1 MENKK
6 EEAKGAIDKVKAILS
21 GYFTK
26 ESEAPIKAAFVSAT
40 LETGEAVEIEPALEV
55 GAAVVVIS
63 AEGEVKAA
71 PDAMHTLVSGE
82 VITTVEGIITEIV
95 PVEEEIEEPVEEEVE
110 MEAPAEESVEQKVKK
125 VVESTIKESHFT
137 KEEVDANIAAKV
149 TEVMELFNKTL
160 DERMAKQEDQ
170 LHVVI
175 MSCFE
180 QFAKEPIKEPT
191 KKAKFS
197 VREKKNNIF
206 TGK

>member
-1 MENKK
+1 MEDKK
-6 EEAKGAIDKVKAILS
+6 EEAKGAIDKVKSILA

-26 ESEAPIKAAFVSAT
+26 ESEAPVKAAFVSAT

-63 AEGEVKAA
+63 AEGEVSAA

-95 PVEEEIEEPVEEEVE
+95 PVEEEAAEAVEEEVE

-137 KEEVDANIAAKV
+137 KEEVEAKV
-149 TEVMELFNKTL
+149 TEVTEAFNTIL
-160 DERMAKQEDQ
+160 NERMAKQEDQ

-180 QFAKEPIKEPT
+180 QFAKEPVKEPT

-197 VREKKNNIF
+197 VREKKKNIF

>member
-1 MENKK
+1 MENK
-6 EEAKGAIDKVKAILS
+6 EEAKGLLGKIEKILF
-21 GYFTK
+21 GAK
-26 ESEAPIKAAFVSAT
+26 ESEAPVKAAFVSAT

-55 GAAVVVIS
+55 GAAVVVIN
-63 AEGEVKAA
+63 ADGEVLPA
-71 PDAMHTLVSGE
+71 PDAIHTLVSGE
-82 VITTVEGIITEIV
+82 LITTVEGIITEIV
-95 PVEEEIEEPVEEEVE
+95 PVEEEAAEAVEEEVE
-110 MEAPAEESVEQKVKK
+110 MEAPAEVTEEQKVKK
-125 VVESTIKESHFT
+125 VVKSIIEESHFAT
-137 KEEVDANIAAKV
+137 AEALENKV
-149 TEVMELFNKTL
+149 TEVTEAFNKIL

>member
-1 MENKK
+1 MENK
-6 EEAKGAIDKVKAILS
+6 EEAKGLLGKIEKILF
-21 GYFTK
+21 GAK
-26 ESEAPIKAAFVSAT
+26 ESEAPVKAAFVSAT

-55 GAAVVVIS
+55 GAAVVVIN
-63 AEGEVKAA
+63 ADGEVLPA

-110 MEAPAEESVEQKVKK
+110 MEAPAEVTEEQKVKK
-125 VVESTIKESHFT
+125 VVKSIIEESHFAT
-137 KEEVDANIAAKV
+137 AEALENKV
-149 TEVMELFNKTL
+149 TEVTEAFNKIL